1 SKQEGMA
8 AARRIFPA
16 DIPDEVA
23 QRIRQMA
30 ETVYTQL
37 AMHGLA
43 RIDFL
48 VEPSP
53 DWNIYI
59 NEINAIPGSMA
70 TYFWELEGM
79 KASEVIDLLIADAQA
94 SHREKQ
100 RTIYSL
106 SQVR

>member
-1 SKQEGMA
+1 MA
-8 AARRIFPA
+8 AARRVFPA

-23 QRIRQMA
+23 TRIRSMA
-30 ETVYTQL
+30 ETVYTEL
-37 AMHGLA
+37 SMRGLA

-48 VEPSP
+48 VEPST
-53 DWNIYI
+53 DWDVYI

-79 KASEVIDLLIADAQA
+79 KASEVIDMLIADAQA
-94 SHREKQ
+94 AHREKQ